1 MHPDTNEVG
10 EDEVS
15 PMAFVLAGM
24 PEVWQQLLEDH
35 VSNSSGRCRACH
47 NHGTAG
53 VPWPCT
59 LQVIAAD
66 ARAIHYGIPMAGQVS
81 SPGRV

>member
-1 MHPDTNEVG
+1 MYPERDTLAP
-10 EDEVS
+10 DEVS
-15 PMAFVLAGM
+15 PIASVMAGM
-24 PEVWQQLLEDH
+24 PEVWLRLLEDH
-35 VSNSSGRCRACH
+35 VPDGSGRCAACH

-66 ARAIHYGIPMAGQVS
+66 ARTLYRSTLGE
-81 SPGRV
+81 PGLAN